1 MDGATVGNPLGTVGM
16 NVGSVVGMRV
26 DGAYVGD
33 ADGAGVGAYVGDADG
48 AGVGTLLGC
57 TNTEYIIEA
66 IDRNVFSRH
75 GIGAE
80 KCGPRCVR
88 LLLR

>member
-16 NVGSVVGMRV
+16 NVGSVVGKRV

-33 ADGAGVGAYVGDADG
+33 ADGAGVGA
-48 AGVGTLLGC
+48 LLGC
-57 TNTEYIIEA
+57 TKTEYIIEA

-75 GIGAE
+75 DTGAE
-80 KCGPRCVR
+80 NAAQGVFD
-88 LLLR
+88 

>member
-1 MDGATVGNPLGTVGM
+1 MDGATVGKPLGTVGM

-33 ADGAGVGAYVGDADG
+33 ADGAGVG
-48 AGVGTLLGC
+48 TLLGC
-57 TNTEYIIEA
+57 TNTEYYIEA
-66 IDRNVFSRH
+66 VDRNVVSRH
-75 GIGAE
+75 GTGAE